1 MLRGVSPSGRSPLKF
16 AANVAN
22 ERRARLNSRALPFD
36 LQKRVQ
42 QLKAL
47 PLPAFFFWPGGQ
59 KRGLFAPC
67 RPATSERDEVPVVL
81 ACDGESVTCL
91 P

>member
-1 MLRGVSPSGRSPLKF
+1 M
-16 AANVAN
+16 
-22 ERRARLNSRALPFD
+22 
-36 LQKRVQ
+36 
-42 QLKAL
+42 KAL

-81 ACDGESVTCL
+81 ACEGESVICL

>member
-1 MLRGVSPSGRSPLKF
+1 M
-16 AANVAN
+16 
-22 ERRARLNSRALPFD
+22 
-36 LQKRVQ
+36 
-42 QLKAL
+42 KAL

-81 ACDGESVTCL
+81 ACGGESVTCL
-91 P
+91 PSPFCAAEAPLMPNAKAIAKADSVVTTRMMSSRLVYVVALTF

>member
-1 MLRGVSPSGRSPLKF
+1 MLQMKK
-16 AANVAN
+16 
-22 ERRARLNSRALPFD
+22 ARLSSRALLFD

-81 ACDGESVTCL
+81 ACEGESVICL